1 MIKIDWKK
9 DYKQEFICPTCE
21 KRQLILSSLKRGK
34 QLFRCPDCPKK
45 ISESCNLKYKK
56 TIRDLNTNTIWTKG
70 KKINNFVCPNCDAKN
85 IVFYYLDRGGMI
97 RFRCKTCLKVIPSS
111 ISISKQILSRYSNH
125 ELPIKPFNFS
135 DSIWDIRAI
144 LSSVDKQRNYYTID
158 FNHIEQKWFITLVKL
173 YIFHLCKID
182 LSFETI
188 TQRMVDF
195 RFLSR
200 YLVKK
205 NITSIE
211 QVNRGVILD
220 FLSCQTSYGGIKS
233 RLRTLRDF
241 FEIGVMQGWF
251 TVDQDII
258 RNDDYPKH
266 KLSNPDPISDVVR
279 EQIEKNL
286 HKLPD
291 FIARMWIISFFTA
304 MRPSELALL
313 KKDCLIQEGAN
324 WKVVWKRKKTKD
336 LHEVPVTRV
345 IAKVVQEQQ
354 EYINNLWGSD
364 WNYLFC
370 HYQDISTIYPSQ
382 PKIKPV
388 KKVISN
394 NRPPL
399 YKCIRCLIKAENIR
413 DENGFLGRFTSSLIR
428 STRLTQLFEQ
438 GHDLAIVSS
447 WAGHKELGTTSLH
460 YTKVS
465 CELIEKEVGHIQKA
479 LLNING
485 KPLHYESMPSSF
497 WENPSAHQ
505 IELSG
510 DHINTPIYGFCGLPL
525 DERCDKFR
533 ACYTCSC
540 FVAQTEKL
548 SQYLK
553 IRAELRD
560 KESRAASAGH
570 DVLVEQFGRQA
581 DQLDKIINSLEKKS

>member
-1 MIKIDWKK
+1 MEAQKNKI
-9 DYKQEFICPTCE
+9 
-21 KRQLILSSLKRGK
+21 
-34 QLFRCPDCPKK
+34 
-45 ISESCNLKYKK
+45 
-56 TIRDLNTNTIWTKG
+56 
-70 KKINNFVCPNCDAKN
+70 
-85 IVFYYLDRGGMI
+85 
-97 RFRCKTCLKVIPSS
+97 
-111 ISISKQILSRYSNH
+111 
-125 ELPIKPFNFS
+125 
-135 DSIWDIRAI
+135 
-144 LSSVDKQRNYYTID
+144 
-158 FNHIEQKWFITLVKL
+158 
-173 YIFHLCKID
+173 
-182 LSFETI
+182 
-188 TQRMVDF
+188 
-195 RFLSR
+195 
-200 YLVKK
+200 
-205 NITSIE
+205 
-211 QVNRGVILD
+211 
-220 FLSCQTSYGGIKS
+220 
-233 RLRTLRDF
+233 
-241 FEIGVMQGWF
+241 
-251 TVDQDII
+251 
-258 RNDDYPKH
+258 
-266 KLSNPDPISDVVR
+266 
-279 EQIEKNL
+279 
-286 HKLPD
+286 
-291 FIARMWIISFFTA
+291 
-304 MRPSELALL
+304 
-313 KKDCLIQEGAN
+313 
-324 WKVVWKRKKTKD
+324 

-465 CELIEKEVGHIQKA
+465 CELIEKEVKHIQKA

-525 DERCDKFR
+525 DEPCDKFR

-548 SQYLK
+548 PQYLK
-553 IRAELRD
+553 IRSELRD
-560 KESRAASAGH
+560 KESRTASAGH